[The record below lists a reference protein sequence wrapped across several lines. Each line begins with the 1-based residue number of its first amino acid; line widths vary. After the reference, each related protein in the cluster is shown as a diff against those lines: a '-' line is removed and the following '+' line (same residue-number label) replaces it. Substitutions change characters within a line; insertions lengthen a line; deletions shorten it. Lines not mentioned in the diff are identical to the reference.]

1 MSNTSSVHNVT
12 RLVKTDVHV
21 RHNDDGGWI
30 TFSVKSEFGN
40 TGSHETDFTF
50 FSENVPELA
59 RDILCSLEKQLC
71 MIR

>member
-30 TFSVKSEFGN
+30 TISVKSEFGSM
-40 TGSHETDFTF
+40 GSHETDFTF

-59 RDILCSLEKQLC
+59 QDLLRSLEEQIS